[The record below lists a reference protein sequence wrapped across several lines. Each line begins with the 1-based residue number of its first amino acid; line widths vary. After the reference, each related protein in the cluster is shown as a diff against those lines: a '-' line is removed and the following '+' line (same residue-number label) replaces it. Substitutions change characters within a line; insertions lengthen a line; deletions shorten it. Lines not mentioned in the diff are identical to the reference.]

1 MIRLLDPGERL
12 DHLLV
17 LDRRLGGSGVVY
29 VMKDLRDDAEEAGR
43 PVTLVAKTLR
53 PEVAGD
59 PVRVARFEEA
69 CRSWLYLGKHKH
81 VVRLFYVDR
90 FSDQPFAF
98 SEYVPQRGLPQT
110 LRGWLDHHLVEFES
124 AMRFG
129 VQVCRALTFAGEQ
142 GLAGH
147 GDLTPENVMTTPA
160 GVAKVTDWGLSRLN
174 SVPRG
179 SMPAAAAAPY
189 GHERDASGAGLFGQG
204 TRGYAAPEVLREG
217 TGASVGSDLFGL
229 GVVVVEMLT
238 GRRVPPGTATADL
251 LPYLDALSPS
261 RAALLAEALAACL
274 SPRPQDRPASAAEVE
289 AVLARAFEDAVGVPV
304 ERNPGNEREL
314 PGDRGQRAHSLFMLG
329 HLEEGMRVQAELHRE
344 MAELDRR
351 GHPQGQGRDPE
362 RVPLILM
369 DYKERGW
376 VPIVPQE
383 YLEEAEEELRKA
395 PADLQVLSHAR
406 DLYKVAGRLERAL
419 ELCQASLVLH
429 PDDVDALKDTAYVLE
444 KLGRNEESIGY
455 LDRALTLAPTAQLWW
470 DRAVLCEV
478 VGNDEEER
486 WSVQKGLELEPRN
499 APLLI
504 RLGNLHM
511 RGGNVAEAAESFR
524 RAAEAAPE
532 DVLAFYNLG
541 TALTHLRRFE
551 EAAAALVRALEIS
564 PDFVK
569 ALNTLG
575 GVYISLGDGQKAAQC
590 FQRAIAADPR
600 YAKAWF
606 NLGQLQEAWGELDK
620 ARESFQRALEIDPG
634 YRLARERMERLNA

>member
-29 VMKDLRDDAEEAGR
+29 VMKDLRDDAQEAGR
-43 PVTLVAKTLR
+43 PVTLAAKTLR

-59 PVRVARFEEA
+59 PARVARFEEE
-69 CRSWLYLGKHKH
+69 CRSWLYLGRHKH

-98 SEYVPQRGLPQT
+98 AEYVPQRGLPQT

-129 VQVCRALTFAGEQ
+129 VQICRALTFAAER

-179 SMPAAAAAPY
+179 SIPAAATAPY
-189 GHERDASGAGLFGQG
+189 GRETDSSGAGPFGQG
-204 TRGYAAPEVLREG
+204 TRGYAAPEALRAG
-217 TGASVGSDLFGL
+217 TGASVGADLFGL
-229 GVVVVEMLT
+229 GVVVAEMLT
-238 GRRVPPGTATADL
+238 GRRLPPGTATADL
-251 LPYLDALSPS
+251 LPHLDALSPS
-261 RAALLAEALAACL
+261 RAAVLAEVLTSCL
-274 SPRPQDRPASAAEVE
+274 STLPQDRPASAAEVE
-289 AVLARAFEDAVGVPV
+289 AVLARAFEDAVGIPV
-304 ERNPGNEREL
+304 ERNPGNDREHT
-314 PGDRGQRAHSLFMLG
+314 GDRGQRAHSLFMLG
-329 HLEEGMRVQAELHRE
+329 HLDEGMRVQTELHRE
-344 MAELDRR
+344 IKELGQRDR
-351 GHPQGQGRDPE
+351 PQEQGRDPE
-362 RVPLILM
+362 RAPVVLM

-376 VPIVPQE
+376 VTIVPQE
-383 YLEEAEEELRKA
+383 YLDEAEEELRRA
-395 PADLQVLSHAR
+395 PADPQVLKDAR
-406 DLYKVAGRLERAL
+406 GLYKLAGQLERAL

-444 KLGRNEESIGY
+444 KLGRNEESIGQ
-455 LDRALTLAPTAQLWW
+455 LDRVLTLAPTAQLWL
-470 DRAVLCEV
+470 DRAVLCEAA
-478 VGNDEEER
+478 GSTEQER
-486 WSVQKGLELEPRN
+486 WSVRKGLELEPQN

-524 RAAEAAPE
+524 QAAEAAPE
-532 DVLAFYNLG
+532 DELAFYNLG

-551 EAAAALVRALEIS
+551 EAVAALGRALEIS

-575 GVYISLGDGQKAAQC
+575 GVYISLGEGQKAAQS
-590 FQRAIAADPR
+590 FQRAIATDPR

-606 NLGQLQEAWGELDK
+606 NLGQLHEAWGELDK
-620 ARESFQRALEIDPG
+620 AREAFQRALEIDPG